1 MRGFFSEFRPEAP
14 GVEEEGLSGIAPDDD
29 FRGLYGSRSTYSSDF
44 IIDALSGP
52 FPSSFY
58 LGFWNGVLV
67 HLL

>member
-1 MRGFFSEFRPEAP
+1 VRGFFSEFRPEAP
-14 GVEEEGLSGIAPDDD
+14 GVEEEGLSGIAPDMIQ
-29 FRGLYGSRSTYSSDF
+29 GGIWISVHVSSGF
-44 IIDALSGP
+44 IIDALPGP